1 MVPERRNQTGL
12 YRFFRKWTGVA
23 FEDLGLRSRQIAEY
37 VSDLLTRFART
48 ENIYRIRDLR
58 GRRLTT
64 IVDMLLEAEETGHVG
79 EPGFDPFRERE
90 IRKHVGDFA
99 LFMTGIFR
107 DYVEQLGVMS
117 LYTREGERS
126 YYEVYEFDSSLSVP
140 GSELFKQLFQE
151 FERVSGALDY
161 MRRVY
166 FRPERHSG
174 PYRSLLERLGT
185 W

>member
-1 MVPERRNQTGL
+1 M
-12 YRFFRKWTGVA
+12 
-23 FEDLGLRSRQIAEY
+23 
-37 VSDLLTRFART
+37 
-48 ENIYRIRDLR
+48 
-58 GRRLTT
+58 
-64 IVDMLLEAEETGHVG
+64 
-79 EPGFDPFRERE
+79 
-90 IRKHVGDFA
+90 
-99 LFMTGIFR
+99 
-107 DYVEQLGVMS
+107 EQLGVMS